1 MKEKVYIFGTGS
13 TGRRI
18 YDDIKEQFSVIGFLD
33 NDVQKWG
40 GNVENVPIIGDPQ
53 KILSTDFDEI
63 IIASLPAMDIIKR
76 QLLELGVPAGKV
88 NTEYVS
94 VNVRARIN
102 FIRDYADLYKEKA
115 DGYAVAEGG
124 VFQGEFAKEINA
136 CFPECKL
143 YLFDTFEGFDSRDTV
158 KEHEEG
164 LSIFDGG
171 HLADTSVDMVL
182 GKLPYREKAVVRAG
196 YFPMTTE
203 GLEDEKFF
211 FVNLDFD
218 LYNPTLEGLRFF
230 YPRLAENGLILI
242 HDYYNPGYGGIK
254 KAISDYE
261 KESGT
266 LRKFP
271 IGDHC
276 SIAILKSLSF

>member
-1 MKEKVYIFGTGS
+1 MKEKIYIFGTGS

-18 YDDIKEQFSVIGFLD
+18 FADIKEHVSVIGFLD

-40 GNVENVPIIGDPQ
+40 GNIEGVPIIGDPR

-63 IIASLPAMDIIKR
+63 IIASLPAMDIIKK
-76 QLLELGVPAGKV
+76 QLLELGIPAGKV

-94 VNVRARIN
+94 TNVRARIN
-102 FIRDYADLYKEKA
+102 FIRDYADLYRKSA

-143 YLFDTFEGFDSRDTV
+143 YLFDTFEGFDLRDTV
-158 KEHEEG
+158 KEHAEG
-164 LSIFDGG
+164 LSVFDGG
-171 HLADTSVDMVL
+171 HLSNTSVDMVL
-182 GKLPYREKAVVRAG
+182 GKLPYRETAVVRAG

-203 GLEDEKFF
+203 GLEDVKFF

-218 LYNPTLEGLRFF
+218 LYNP
-230 YPRLAENGLILI
+230 
-242 HDYYNPGYGGIK
+242 GYGGIE

-261 KESGT
+261 KEAGN

-276 SIAILKSLSF
+276 SIAILKS